1 MSVIVFGSVFGVA
14 ALIWIVWPLV
24 GRRGASTTLSAGGGV
39 RDDLA
44 ERTLLLYQE
53 LEEIDLEHEQG
64 DLTADEYESLRA
76 AQKQRVLSV
85 LEERQS
91 EKGALSD
98 AAGLDET
105 SALSYAIEEEI
116 LRIRARRR
124 GQQHVPAD
132 Q

>member
-44 ERTLLLYQE
+44 ERTLLLFQE
-53 LEEIDLEHEQG
+53 LEEIELEHEQG

-76 AQKQRVLSV
+76 AQKQRVL
-85 LEERQS
+85 
-91 EKGALSD
+91 K
-98 AAGLDET
+98 
-105 SALSYAIEEEI
+105 
-116 LRIRARRR
+116 RARGEAERKGR
-124 GQQHVPAD
+124 SQ
-132 Q
+132 